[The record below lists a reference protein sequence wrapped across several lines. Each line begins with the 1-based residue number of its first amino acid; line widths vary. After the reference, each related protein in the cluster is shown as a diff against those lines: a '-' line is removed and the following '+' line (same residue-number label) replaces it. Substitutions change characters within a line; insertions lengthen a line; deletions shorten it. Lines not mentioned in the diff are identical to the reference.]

1 MVESIVRRL
10 IKLHEYEKKSLEQVL
25 SESVGRDYKEEN
37 KNFQVGD
44 VIFTKYYSA
53 RARSNVPKHPIMV
66 ITRIENGKDYVQYEG
81 LPIKSVHREEGRVD
95 KSNKNKEGGFPNSLY
110 IRDYKTIL
118 EPGDP
123 NANYPSDKESFIDV
137 QDLARFRSYD
147 IEDHR
152 YAYVGHVTDEF
163 YKFALDARRV
173 YKSGGDNSNTYWE
186 K

>member
-1 MVESIVRRL
+1 MVESIVQRL
-10 IKLHEYEKKSLEQVL
+10 MNLHEYERKSLEQVL
-25 SESVGRDYKEEN
+25 SESEDYREEN

-44 VIFTKYYSA
+44 VIFSKYYSA
-53 RARSNVPKHPIMV
+53 RAKRMVTKHPIMV
-66 ITRIENGKDYVQYEG
+66 ITRVETNNDYVQYEG
-81 LPIKSVHREEGRVD
+81 FPIKSVHREEDRVD

-118 EPGDP
+118 KPGDP

-137 QDLARFRSYD
+137 QDLAKFRSYD
-147 IEDHR
+147 IETHR

-163 YKFALDARRV
+163 YKFTMDAYNV

-186 K
+186 R